1 MPHDSHPGHA
11 DHRQSEEISWADQ
24 SISLLIANAET
35 YWFGVATWSNC
46 NQKISNNN
54 MCAVVLHPC
63 HPLVLFWWTTL
74 HSRIASQFG
83 VYWPNGRALPI
94 VLMTATNWPAS
105 WINHWIVQ
113 GKCSV
118 VASKCRR
125 NVSFSI
131 VDGNS
136 LSQMKWCSKCMVSQ
150 WGWNCPQGLLH
161 LKLCSPCWSGFHQS
175 WRDTSMPPCH
185 FVYVKKR

>member
-1 MPHDSHPGHA
+1 
-11 DHRQSEEISWADQ
+11 
-24 SISLLIANAET
+24 
-35 YWFGVATWSNC
+35 
-46 NQKISNNN
+46 
-54 MCAVVLHPC
+54 MCAVVTYPC
-63 HPLVLFWWTTL
+63 HPLVLFWWMTL
-74 HSRIASQFG
+74 HRRIASQFG

-118 VASKCRR
+118 VASKCRW

-136 LSQMKWCSKCMVSQ
+136 SSQMKGAANAWFHNEDETAPRAAAPETLSAFLVRFPPVLTGYLHASLSFFTVIKNGGTLTSLYTGKIWFTAKLTWKVLVLIFNMMKNVVWDKCT
-150 WGWNCPQGLLH
+150 
-161 LKLCSPCWSGFHQS
+161 FHTRGGS
-175 WRDTSMPPCH
+175 L
-185 FVYVKKR
+185 

>member
-1 MPHDSHPGHA
+1 MIRRCNVEQLQPEKF
-11 DHRQSEEISWADQ
+11 QETTCVWSW
-24 SISLLIANAET
+24 LT
-35 YWFGVATWSNC
+35 
-46 NQKISNNN
+46 
-54 MCAVVLHPC
+54 PC
-63 HPLVLFWWTTL
+63 HPLVLFWWMTL
-74 HSRIASQFG
+74 HRRIASQFG

-118 VASKCRR
+118 VASKCRW

-136 LSQMKWCSKCMVSQ
+136 SSQMKGCCKCMVSQ
-150 WGWNCPQGLLH
+150 RGWNCPKGCCVWNFACCLGQV
-161 LKLCSPCWSGFHQS
+161 S
-175 WRDTSMPPCH
+175 TSLDRIPPCLPVI
-185 FVYVKKR
+185 FLLS